1 MGFFDSA
8 RSNDKVPD
16 ETITG
21 RRQKNKTT
29 EQREQCF
36 QAEFPICLDRAMT
49 KMFGR
54 DGKSL
59 ALTIASKAG
68 FEGNYT
74 SSPKE
79 VLELYLAFLFS
90 MKNEFGRNV
99 SDMIEIQIKR
109 EMESMKCVNCPLYVM
124 EID

>member
-1 MGFFDSA
+1 
-8 RSNDKVPD
+8 
-16 ETITG
+16 
-21 RRQKNKTT
+21 
-29 EQREQCF
+29 
-36 QAEFPICLDRAMT
+36 MT

-99 SDMIEIQIKR
+99 SNVIEIQIKR